1 MSCLFYHIE
10 KRLDWKDNGNFNTD
24 DIIHGKQ
31 TIAIHISPNI
41 SRSKGNQVTKFNQLI
56 EYNMRNI
63 FLKNHT
69 QNMMEKPFTDPFL
82 KNQN

>member
-1 MSCLFYHIE
+1 MTLQ
-10 KRLDWKDNGNFNTD
+10 
-24 DIIHGKQ
+24 HGKQ

-63 FLKNHT
+63 FL
-69 QNMMEKPFTDPFL
+69 EKSYTKYDGETIHRPFSE
-82 KNQN
+82 